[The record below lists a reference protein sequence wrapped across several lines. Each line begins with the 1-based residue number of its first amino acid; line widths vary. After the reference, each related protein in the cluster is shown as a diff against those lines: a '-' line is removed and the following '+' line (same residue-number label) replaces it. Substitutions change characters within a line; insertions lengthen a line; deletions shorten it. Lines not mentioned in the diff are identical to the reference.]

1 MEGRGQE
8 DTPQVSAEIKDPELV
23 QRRRAQI
30 VDVAVE
36 MFARKGFANTS
47 VNEIAEACGMSVGTL
62 YRYIKTKEDIL
73 FLVCEY
79 IFGHLDEGLLKK
91 ETGREEDSRA
101 ALRSAIKTFMEA
113 VDRVHRYLL
122 LMYREYGHL
131 IPEHRTYFMRRESA
145 VATVLEKI
153 VRAGVNQGVLECA
166 SPRLVAL
173 DIIILGHMLAL
184 KRWALKDEFDVDTF
198 IELQTDLLLRALE
211 KREPSGEEGLLAA
224 GKVEAGW

>member
-47 VNEIAEACGMSVGTL
+47 VNEIAEACGMSIGTL
-62 YRYIKTKEDIL
+62 YRYVKTKEDIL
-73 FLVCEY
+73 FLVCEH
-79 IFGHLDEGLLKK
+79 IFGYLDEGLFK
-91 ETGREEDSRA
+91 ETGGEQDVRA
-101 ALRSAIKTFMEA
+101 KLRWAIRTFMKA

-153 VRAGVNQGVLECA
+153 VRAGVNQGGLECA

-211 KREPSGEEGLLAA
+211 KREPSGEEGIA
-224 GKVEAGW
+224 GGR